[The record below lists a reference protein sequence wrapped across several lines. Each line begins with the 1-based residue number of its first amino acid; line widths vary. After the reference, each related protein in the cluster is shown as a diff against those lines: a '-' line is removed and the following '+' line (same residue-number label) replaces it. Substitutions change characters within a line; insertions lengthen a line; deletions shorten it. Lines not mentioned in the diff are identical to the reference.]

1 MAKSRKYVVQ
11 GPHRVNGTKPGE
23 EVSLDPTEPQT
34 KRLLAR
40 GQIAAAPSRQQS
52 AGETPTEDESV

>member
-1 MAKSRKYVVQ
+1 MAKPKKFTVV
-11 GPHRVNGTKPGE
+11 GPHRVGGVNPGE
-23 EVSLDPTEPQT
+23 VIDLDPTEPQT